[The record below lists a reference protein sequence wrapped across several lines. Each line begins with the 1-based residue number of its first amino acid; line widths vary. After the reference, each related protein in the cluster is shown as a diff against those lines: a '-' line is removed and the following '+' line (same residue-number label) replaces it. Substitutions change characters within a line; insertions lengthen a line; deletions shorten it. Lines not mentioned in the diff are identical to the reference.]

1 MNRKTPHHSPAMH
14 PLLPQAVSLHQGG
27 RLAEAAKLYEQ
38 IRMQM
43 PRHFDATH
51 LLGVIALQEGRF
63 ADAQQLIGSAL
74 KINPNDSAA
83 LNNLGT
89 VNLRKGELE
98 AARQCFERALK
109 LQPGSPDALTNL
121 GTVLHQ
127 IGRFRDAVGPLKK
140 AHAAN
145 PGSATLCNLLGACLL
160 KTGDTRGA
168 AKLFEAATQAAPD
181 DADGWG
187 NLSVALNAIGEHER
201 ALECAEEAVALQS
214 DSQNAVAALAAAQFE
229 LGEADAAIA
238 TYRQAVALPNP
249 STQTLCA
256 FANALLNSGLNDE
269 AAKQLRRAVELDEND
284 PIARWVLAMAWI
296 KPIYESEAEIETSRR
311 AFAQSLE
318 ELKTWFQ
325 GVPDIKPYA
334 AVGAR
339 QPFFLAYQ
347 PFNNRDLLS
356 RYGELCAAWMK
367 SMPGD
372 GAAQSKRSAGARNAQ
387 APDRKMRIGIASA
400 HIRDHSVWNAISK
413 GWVRN
418 LDKARFELFLFRLGS
433 ASDEETENARREV
446 AHFEDRPEH
455 LQAWVQAIKDA
466 NLDALIYPE
475 IGMDPLTTQLAS
487 LRLAPVQAASWGHA
501 ETTGLPTMDL
511 YLSAAAFEPP
521 NAQENYSE
529 RLVCLPNTGVYVEP
543 FSLSVIDPNVRSLG
557 LPGDEPLLLCPG
569 TPYKYSPVHDRVWAR
584 IAKGLQAR
592 KGGRLVFFR
601 GPRDAMSNMLEDRLR
616 AAFKKERADFDAR
629 VSVLDNL
636 PRPRFFGLMQH
647 SALMLDT
654 FNFSGFNTAL
664 QAIEC
669 GLPMLTYEGQ
679 FMRGRLASGLMR
691 RMGVPE
697 LVATTDESFVE
708 MAIGLAADLPR
719 RKQLELKLISERK
732 ILFRDL
738 EPIRALEGCLTDAIA
753 TARRQ

>member
-1 MNRKTPHHSPAMH
+1 MNRKTPHHSPSVH
-14 PLLPQAVSLHQGG
+14 PLLPQAVSLHQAG
-27 RLAEAAKLYEQ
+27 RLSEAAKLYEQ
-38 IRMQM
+38 IRTQM

-51 LLGVIALQEGRF
+51 LLGVIALQEGRL
-63 ADAQQLIGSAL
+63 AEARQLISSAL
-74 KINPNDSAA
+74 KINPNDPAA

-89 VNLRKGELE
+89 ANLRNGELE
-98 AARQCFERALK
+98 AARQCFDRALK
-109 LQPGSPDALTNL
+109 LQPGSADALANL

-127 IGRFRDAVGPLKK
+127 MGRFRDAVSPLKR

-145 PGSATLCNLLGACLL
+145 PGSAAVCNLLGACLL
-160 KTGDTRGA
+160 KTGDPRGA
-168 AKLFEAATQAAPD
+168 AKLFEAAAQAAPD

-201 ALECAEEAVALQS
+201 ALECAEEAVALKS

-229 LGEADAAIA
+229 LGETDAAIA
-238 TYRQAVALPNP
+238 TYRRAVALPNP

-256 FANALLNSGLNDE
+256 FANALLDGGLNDE
-269 AAKQLRRAVELDEND
+269 AARQLRRAVELDEND
-284 PIARWVLAMAWI
+284 PTARWVLAMAWI
-296 KPIYESEAEIETSRR
+296 KPIYDSETEIETSRK
-311 AFAQSLE
+311 AFAQSLA

-325 GVPDIKPYA
+325 GVPDVKLYA

-356 RYGELCAAWMK
+356 RYGELCAEWMK
-367 SMPGD
+367 SMPG
-372 GAAQSKRSAGARNAQ
+372 GGTAHSKRSTGAKT

-413 GWVRN
+413 GWVHN
-418 LDKARFELFLFRLGS
+418 LDKARFELILFRLGS
-433 ASDEETENARREV
+433 ASDEETEDARREV
-446 AHFEDRPEH
+446 AHFEDRPEN
-455 LQAWVQAIKDA
+455 LQEWVRAIKDA

-511 YLSAAAFEPP
+511 YLSAEVFEPP

-529 RLVCLPNTGVYVEP
+529 RLVCLPNIGVYVEP
-543 FSLSVIDPNVRSLG
+543 FSISVLDPNVRSLG

-569 TPYKYSPVHDRVWAR
+569 TPYKYSPAHDRIWAR
-584 IAKGLQAR
+584 IAKGLPAK

-601 GPRDAMSNMLEDRLR
+601 GPRGAMSTLLEDRLR
-616 AAFKKERADFDAR
+616 TAFKRERADFDAR

-636 PRPRFFGLMQH
+636 ARPRFFGLMQR

-669 GLPMLTYEGQ
+669 GLPMLTIEGR

-691 RMGVPE
+691 RMGISE
-697 LVATTDESFVE
+697 LVATTDERFVE

-732 ILFRDL
+732 ILFRDS
-738 EPIRALEGCLTDAIA
+738 EPIRALERCLTDAIA
-753 TARRQ
+753 TAGRR